1 MANTE
6 LIDLIWK
13 YAGLFVTTALGAYLG
28 SYLKKKG
35 ENLATHEDIDKL
47 VNQVSAVTVATKQIE
62 ARISNQTWQRE
73 RRAELQLKAID
84 AVNTLTSRHV
94 QNFIADPKFAPDLEW
109 FSSFCAA
116 SATVKALFDDATYS
130 KFKKLEILIE
140 PGLGSESGPTFA
152 VLQFIEVRDD
162 ALKAMYSQV
171 IG

>member
-1 MANTE
+1 MTDTE
-6 LIDLIWK
+6 LWK
-13 YAGLFVTTALGAYLG
+13 YLGLCVTTALGAYLG

-47 VNQVSAVTVATKQIE
+47 VNQVSAVTAATKQIE

-84 AVNTLTSRHV
+84 AVNILTSQHV
-94 QNFIADPKFAPDLEW
+94 QNFIADSKFTPSLEW
-109 FSSFCAA
+109 YSSFSVT
-116 SATVKALFDDATYS
+116 SATVKALFDNATYA
-130 KFKKLEILIE
+130 KFKKLEILIA

-152 VLQFIEVRDD
+152 VWQFIEVRDD
-162 ALKAMYSQV
+162 ALKAMYGQV